1 MSQRIEEATKE
12 LFSLAELPQT
22 MEKLRI
28 VPLNDL
34 VGMYNLICTEIVGL
48 TSEVASS
55 FLLQRGAILNP
66 LDVISKEPLA
76 GYIYVGR
83 SMGYIFVEKR
93 DLLVR
98 RRFSIAHE
106 LGHYVLH
113 FLPLIEQFEQEE
125 GEFIEIIETL
135 LPPDE
140 DKDAEELPK
149 GKVYAQQTKLE
160 SLLPP
165 YEQMEQ
171 EANQFAAE
179 LLMPEVIVR
188 RLVEKYA
195 ADCRGDDLNWR
206 IATEMLV
213 SGAAMKRR
221 LRDLQLPQITGPD
234 QVERKERIW
243 G

>member
-1 MSQRIEEATKE
+1 MSQRIEEAIKE
-12 LFSLAELPQT
+12 LFRSAELLQA
-22 MEKLRI
+22 MEKLRVI
-28 VPLNDL
+28 PLNDL
-34 VGMYNLICTEIVGL
+34 VGMYNLICTEITGL
-48 TSEVASS
+48 TSEVASN
-55 FLLQRGAILNP
+55 FLLQKGAIFNP
-66 LDVISKEPLA
+66 LDVASKEPLA

-113 FLPLIEQFEQEE
+113 FLPLIEQFEQD
-125 GEFIEIIETL
+125 GDEFIEIIEAL
-135 LPPDE
+135 SSPGEDE
-140 DKDAEELPK
+140 DAEELPK

-160 SLLPP
+160 SLLPT

-195 ADCRGDDLNWR
+195 TDCRGDDLNWR
-206 IATEMLV
+206 LATEMLV
-213 SGAAMKRR
+213 SGTAMKRR
-221 LRDLQLPQITGPD
+221 LRELQLPQITGLD
-234 QVERKERIW
+234 YAGRMERIW
-243 G
+243 D